1 MTRFGFVR
9 AAITRPE
16 TFWRGL
22 AVMALTI
29 GLATGLRW
37 LLGTAA
43 DPVPFVTYFPAIVL
57 CTLFAG
63 WRAGVVSILLSAAIV
78 NTVFLGEPMRPR
90 TDVQTAGMISLFFL
104 SCLLLVAIAQT
115 LRKTFRDLLVAKER
129 SDFLNRE
136 LHHRVRNTLSIVQAL
151 ADQSVRSDP
160 QNFRSAFAGRLSALA
175 DAHDVLSRGST
186 DTCELKTVVQKSCE
200 AFHHDG
206 NFDFEGPPCRLSS
219 ETCLALSMALHELC
233 TNALK
238 HGALSVPEG
247 RVHVSWSEPS
257 DDETTLIW
265 QEEGGPE
272 VQPPT
277 RKGLGTM
284 LLTSQPEIGNADLQF
299 HPRGLRC
306 EMKLHVAT

>member
-9 AAITRPE
+9 DAISRPE

-22 AVMALTI
+22 GVTALAI

-37 LLGTAA
+37 ILGTAA
-43 DPVPFVTYFPAIVL
+43 DPVPFVTYFPAVVL

-63 WRAGVVSILLSAAIV
+63 WRAGVASIFLSATIV
-78 NTVFLGEPMRPR
+78 NIVFLGEPMRI
-90 TDVQTAGMISLFFL
+90 TTGVQTVAMISLFFL

-115 LRKTFRDLLVAKER
+115 LRKTFRDLSVAKER

-136 LHHRVRNTLSIVQAL
+136 LQHRVRNTLSIVQAL
-151 ADQSVRSDP
+151 AAQSVRSDP
-160 QNFRSAFAGRLSALA
+160 QNFQSAFASRLSALA
-175 DAHDVLSRGST
+175 DAHDVLSRGTS
-186 DTCELKTVVQKSCE
+186 DTCELETVVQRSCE

-219 ETCLALSMALHELC
+219 ETCPALSMALHELC

-238 HGALSVPEG
+238 HGALSVPQG
-247 RVHVSWSEPS
+247 RVHVSWGEPW
-257 DDETTLIW
+257 DNETTLIW

-272 VQPPT
+272 VRAPT
-277 RKGLGTM
+277 RKGLGTI
-284 LLTSQPEIGNADLQF
+284 LLTSQPEIGKADLQF
-299 HPRGLRC
+299 HPGGLRC
-306 EMKLHVAT
+306 EMKLRVAS

>member
-9 AAITRPE
+9 AAMTRPE
-16 TFWRGL
+16 SFWRGF
-22 AVMALTI
+22 AVTALTI

-37 LLGTAA
+37 LLGAAA

-63 WRAGVVSILLSAAIV
+63 WRAGVASILLSAAIV

-136 LHHRVRNTLSIVQAL
+136 LQHRVRNTLSIVQAL
-151 ADQSVRSDP
+151 ADQSVRRDP

-175 DAHDVLSRGST
+175 DAHDVLARGSS
-186 DTCELKTVVQKSCE
+186 DTCELETVVQMSCE

-206 NFDFEGPPCRLSS
+206 NFSFEGPPCRLSS

-247 RVHVSWSEPS
+247 RVHVSWSEPW
-257 DDETTLIW
+257 DEETTLIW
-265 QEEGGPE
+265 QEDGGPE
-272 VQPPT
+272 VRPPT
-277 RKGLGTM
+277 RKGLGTI
-284 LLTSQPEIGNADLQF
+284 LLTSQPEIGKADLQF

-306 EMKLHVAT
+306 EMKLRVAG